1 MSTTKPRL
9 SGDAPIQAHV
19 EARLDWVRIL
29 TWFLRALAL
38 LALGRGLSQWAVICG
53 FQTLDGVDFEELAP
67 GLQTA
72 TIFFAV
78 IQLVAGVGLWLTA
91 AWGGVVWI
99 ITALVALAI
108 DVSAPIGIQG
118 WVQTAGRP
126 LVASLVDIALI
137 VFYVIAATM
146 AARQIDQGTGD

>member
-19 EARLDWVRIL
+19 EVRLDWVRIL

-38 LALGRGLSQWAVICG
+38 LALGRGLVQWAIICG
-53 FQTLDGVDFEELAP
+53 FHSLDGLDFEQLAP

-99 ITALVALAI
+99 IATLVALVI
-108 DVSAPIGIQG
+108 DASAPIGVQG
-118 WVQTAGRP
+118 WVETAGRP
-126 LVASLVDIALI
+126 LFASAADILLI
-137 VFYVIAATM
+137 LFYVVIATM
-146 AARQIDQGTGD
+146 AARQIDHGSGD